1 MSTPPIPREQEGPQ
15 LSVQTLTW
23 LAERP
28 TPAART
34 LVHRVWS
41 TLTELQRS
49 GRHPNPHALSA
60 LLAQLLEH
68 QPSPRT
74 GRCRACPR
82 HHSWH
87 PWWSWQHPRFPCQVW
102 ITTDLTLRDPFR
114 GTRPHPRKSP
124 PSATPR

>member
-1 MSTPPIPREQEGPQ
+1 MSTAPIPREEGPQ
-15 LSVQTLTW
+15 LPAQTLVW
-23 LAERP
+23 LAERR
-28 TPAART
+28 TPAGRL

-49 GRHPNPHALSA
+49 GRHPNPNALAA

-82 HHSWH
+82 RHNWH
-87 PWWSWQHPRFPCQVW
+87 
-102 ITTDLTLRDPFR
+102 
-114 GTRPHPRKSP
+114 RPASP
-124 PSATPR
+124 A